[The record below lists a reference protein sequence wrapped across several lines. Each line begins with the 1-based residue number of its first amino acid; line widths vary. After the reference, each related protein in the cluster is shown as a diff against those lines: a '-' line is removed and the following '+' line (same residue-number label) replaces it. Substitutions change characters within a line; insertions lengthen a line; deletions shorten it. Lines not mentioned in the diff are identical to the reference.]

1 MSPKDKQQRSA
12 GELEE
17 DTCTRRKRSRRV
29 SFAETTVHVFK
40 RDDESESP
48 ANSTP
53 APSEGLGHSDS
64 EGTVGFRGVQ
74 SQGDDSVESAPDDE
88 GENGARLRFVRDID
102 LSSPGSAVGSVT
114 SNEDDNF
121 FGPVSTS
128 FINSGHL
135 SESGMP
141 DDNNHDITLDSTA
154 FSLHFRNI
162 APPDDQSVNSAGS
175 LRTPIGDTMPTM
187 PLGFLVGSDQTEELS
202 SKCSVGEKSNV
213 SGDQNSIN
221 LNIGGSHSYEYGKLS
236 YTLEALMDEVNL
248 RMQQKSP
255 IGDCRFII
263 SNSQTDE
270 VGGIRK
276 LWKDGEEVGNQNS
289 CCDEPGHAIPCS
301 VSPMGLPISNESL
314 LHAKDKALASHSNS
328 EQIKEMFYSVSV
340 DRVGKGYEAVHPEVI
355 VANGENSKL
364 LSLSHG
370 KLQNDLNGQGCRVNK
385 ESFRCTTS
393 EGKSH
398 PDSPLHSISSVLSIS
413 DDAKQKLDSVRI
425 AHTPKNATKLFHT
438 NALQEITP
446 SSHGWEQQHFLSQT
460 VPPSSKFLAMS
471 AREKLA
477 FHMQTPDN
485 AVKALQFSSFK
496 GSTSSFKVGQ
506 LQPLKFSP
514 RSQSELMHDAARK
527 QSDYLRWELMGR
539 GESISAI
546 KNHITMSNVKSRMQS
561 DYGPAPSCNDLVF
574 TAFQSTPNDI
584 CDDQNMKHAG
594 VSDVNLGTTEVN
606 AAEQMDGMNIIRDV
620 DCPGNISFLT
630 KPDEKSALESMSI
643 TMETPDNAVK
653 AFPFS
658 TLKSSISSYQDKKR
672 KVQYRSVRSQ
682 GESLHSPAREL
693 SASLKMELR
702 VHGERIS
709 AIKTSITRS
718 GFKSKMQTDCEAAP
732 LMKDLFI
739 TNLQC
744 NLNKINADPFKKHV
758 GVSDVNGDANGLTAV
773 KQMEVLDIVK
783 DLNSSR
789 NGSCLT
795 GLDKNIAFME
805 TVERDQSEKC
815 IEFFSDSS
823 LKLPYTLDLS
833 ASSIDQREAD
843 LKESNK
849 AISRKYALANK
860 EKATISSEGCFTS
873 GVDETSSSDLLERK
887 SLQPAA
893 CLVSPS
899 VEKVS
904 NGKKLNLPVSIG
916 SSVHY
921 GKTCIDSESFHVG
934 GLYYNKNLNEN
945 SANRPKKVI
954 EKLMI
959 DPFKAPGVVLEA
971 NTTLSKSLEDTEFQ
985 QETNCHCDIAVV
997 GEIGNKQTCH
1007 TENAGYSESYTMQN
1021 SPVNAPNVIADSLI
1035 LLVDHIHHDEA
1046 LDIAGKAP
1054 LKCWTDV
1061 FSKLSDSTN
1070 HLLPQSISELNL
1082 QKLDDMENLLDELQT
1097 ARNYEGLCISL
1108 RNKECYG
1115 HPHQKRVIDARFLL
1129 EKLGIA
1135 KARKQLKCMKL
1146 KKIRDQAQILQS
1158 QVEECDKL
1166 KSNYSQLRDLCTR
1179 VVESDESSYYK
1190 NQMHEM
1196 KPEEQNR
1203 LMAMKQEL
1211 GILEQNIKLLLKSF
1225 EASCKLTSKMS
1236 CNDII
1241 KAVDE
1246 HVMRRQICKE
1256 IQRHGRLWSLRDV
1269 AMENDHYEITLGYC
1283 NLLFQRFTL
1292 NKSRFSCIV
1301 ANIFSDAA
1309 NIIKKYPNMNAC
1321 IAFEF
1326 VFKLNVDQKF
1336 AGSNCIYETIV
1347 ETNLLIGTL
1356 IDVLEEIL
1364 LSRLELLNLIFST
1377 FLKQSSGELELQLC
1391 FYSSSSA
1398 RKLILGIDMTSLNCG
1413 IYPSDPSELKIK
1425 VCEPQ
1430 TTLPSSIV
1438 NKVIGAVRSLECG
1451 HLTILR
1457 LSRCVSQVLEC
1468 ST

>member
-1 MSPKDKQQRSA
+1 MSPKDKLQRSA

-17 DTCTRRKRSRRV
+17 DTCTRRKKSRRV

-53 APSEGLGHSDS
+53 APSEGFGHSDS
-64 EGTVGFRGVQ
+64 EGTVGFRGLQ

-88 GENGARLRFVRDID
+88 GKNGARFRFVRDID

-141 DDNNHDITLDSTA
+141 DDNSHDITLDSTA

-187 PLGFLVGSDQTEELS
+187 PLGFFVGSDQTEKLS

-213 SGDQNSIN
+213 SGDRNNIN
-221 LNIGGSHSYEYGKLS
+221 LNIGGFRSHEYGKLS
-236 YTLEALMDEVNL
+236 HSLEALMDEVNL
-248 RMQQKSP
+248 RVQQKSP

-263 SNSQTDE
+263 SSSQTDK

-289 CCDEPGHAIPCS
+289 CCDEPGHVIPCS

-328 EQIKEMFYSVSV
+328 EQIKEMFSPVSV

-355 VANGENSKL
+355 IANGDNSKL
-364 LSLSHG
+364 LSLSPG

-398 PDSPLHSISSVLSIS
+398 PDSNLHSISSVLSIS
-413 DDAKQKLDSVRI
+413 DDVKQKLDSVSI

-438 NALQEITP
+438 SALQEITP

-460 VPPSSKFLAMS
+460 VPPSSKFLAMP

-477 FHMQTPDN
+477 FRMQTPVN
-485 AVKALQFSSFK
+485 AVKAFQFSSFK

-506 LQPLKFSP
+506 LQTLNFSP
-514 RSQSELMHDAARK
+514 LSQSELMHDAARQ

-539 GESISAI
+539 GESISAS
-546 KNHITMSNVKSRMQS
+546 KNHITTSNVKSRMQS
-561 DYGPAPSCNDLVF
+561 DYGPAPSCNDLFV

-584 CDDQNMKHAG
+584 CDDHNMKLAG
-594 VSDVNLGTTEVN
+594 VSDVNLGTTKVN
-606 AAEQMDGMNIIRDV
+606 AAEQMEGMNIVRDV
-620 DCPGNISFLT
+620 NCPGNISCLT
-630 KPDEKSALESMSI
+630 KPEENSALESMSI

-653 AFPFS
+653 TCPFS
-658 TLKSSISSYQDKKR
+658 TLKSSISSYQDKQR
-672 KVQYRSVRSQ
+672 KLQYRSVMSQ

-693 SASLKMELR
+693 SASLKMELK
-702 VHGERIS
+702 VHDERIS

-718 GFKSKMQTDCEAAP
+718 GFKSKVQTDCEAAP
-732 LMKDLFI
+732 LIKDLFI

-744 NLNKINADPFKKHV
+744 YLNEIDPYKKHV
-758 GVSDVNGDANGLTAV
+758 GASDVNGDPNGLTAV
-773 KQMEVLDIVK
+773 EQMEGLDIVK
-783 DLNSSR
+783 DLNNSS
-789 NGSCLT
+789 SCLT
-795 GLDKNIAFME
+795 GLNKNVAFME

-815 IEFFSDSS
+815 IEFFCDSS
-823 LKLPYTLDLS
+823 LKLPYTLGQS
-833 ASSIDQREAD
+833 PSSIDQIEAD

-849 AISRKYALANK
+849 DISRKYALPNK
-860 EKATISSEGCFTS
+860 EKATISLKGHFTS

-899 VEKVS
+899 VEKLS
-904 NGKKLNLPVSIG
+904 NGKILNLPVSSG
-916 SSVHY
+916 TSVHY
-921 GKTCIDSESFHVG
+921 GKTGIDSRSFHVG

-945 SANRPKKVI
+945 SANRPNKVI
-954 EKLMI
+954 ERPMS
-959 DPFKAPGVVLEA
+959 DPSKAPGVVLEA
-971 NTTLSKSLEDTEFQ
+971 NTTLNKSLEDTEFQ
-985 QETNCHCDIAVV
+985 QGTNCRCDIAVV

-1007 TENAGYSESYTMQN
+1007 TENAGYSESYRMQN
-1021 SPVNAPNVIADSLI
+1021 SPVNVPNVVGDSLI
-1035 LLVDHIHHDEA
+1035 LLADHMHHDEA
-1046 LDIAGKAP
+1046 LDIAGKAT

-1082 QKLDDMENLLDELQT
+1082 QKLDDMENFLDELQT
-1097 ARNYEGLCISL
+1097 ARNYEGLCITL

-1146 KKIRDQAQILQS
+1146 KKIRDKAQILQS
-1158 QVEECDKL
+1158 QVEEFDKL
-1166 KSNYSQLRDLCTR
+1166 KSNYAQTRDLCTR

-1190 NQMHEM
+1190 NKMHEM

-1225 EASCKLTSKMS
+1225 EASCKLTWKMS

-1246 HVMRRQICKE
+1246 QVMRRQFCKE
-1256 IQRHGRLWSLRDV
+1256 IQRHCRLWSLHDV
-1269 AMENDHYEITLGYC
+1269 VMVNGHYEITLGYC

-1292 NKSRFSCIV
+1292 NNSRFSSIV

-1336 AGSNCIYETIV
+1336 AGSNCIYERIV
-1347 ETNLLIGTL
+1347 ETNLLMGTL
-1356 IDVLEEIL
+1356 IVVLEEIL

-1377 FLKQSSGELELQLC
+1377 FLKQSCELELQLC
-1391 FYSSSSA
+1391 FYSSSCG
-1398 RKLILGIDMTSLNCG
+1398 RKLIMAIDMSSLNCW

-1438 NKVIGAVRSLECG
+1438 NKAIGAVRSLECG
-1451 HLTILR
+1451 HLMILR
-1457 LSRCVSQVLEC
+1457 LCRSVSQVIQF